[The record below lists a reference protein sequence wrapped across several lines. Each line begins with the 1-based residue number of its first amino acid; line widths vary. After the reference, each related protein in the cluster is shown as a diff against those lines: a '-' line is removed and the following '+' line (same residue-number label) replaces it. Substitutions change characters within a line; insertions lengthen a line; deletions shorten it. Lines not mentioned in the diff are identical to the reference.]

1 MRYVASCC
9 DCAAAPSA
17 SRAGGAARHVV
28 GGPSVGPAAAASAAG
43 SRPSSGD
50 LGPCGRARAA
60 AAFEPP
66 CRRTAHAPRR
76 ARVSAAAWLP

>member
-1 MRYVASCC
+1 MIVPLRRRRA
-9 DCAAAPSA
+9 ARAAPRVTS
-17 SRAGGAARHVV
+17 
-28 GGPSVGPAAAASAAG
+28 SVAG